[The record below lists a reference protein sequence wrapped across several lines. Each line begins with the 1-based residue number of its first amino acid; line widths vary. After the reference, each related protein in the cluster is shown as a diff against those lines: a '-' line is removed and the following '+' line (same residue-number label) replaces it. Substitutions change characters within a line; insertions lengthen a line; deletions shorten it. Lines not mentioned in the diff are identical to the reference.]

1 MIIKVCG
8 MREPDNI
15 SQVATTGIQW
25 MGMIFWPRSSRWA
38 NDLSVAHA
46 IPAGIRRVGVFVD
59 QPVVEMAAIAD
70 SCRLDIIQLH
80 GHESVECLAR
90 LRQSLTHP
98 SVQLMKAISIADE
111 KDIEQVAQ
119 YDKVADWLLFDT
131 KCNTVGGSGRKFR
144 WDILENYHGSTP
156 FLLSGGIGPEDIPQ
170 LKQFHHPQWKGIDL
184 NPRFE
189 TAPGRKDEKRL
200 REFIEKMVR

>member
-38 NDLSVAHA
+38 NNLSVAHT

-59 QPVVEMAAIAD
+59 QPEEEMAAIAD
-70 SCRLDIIQLH
+70 SCQLDIIQLH

-111 KDIEQVAQ
+111 KDIEQVAH

-184 NPRFE
+184 NSRFE

>member
-1 MIIKVCG
+1 
-8 MREPDNI
+8 
-15 SQVATTGIQW
+15 

-38 NDLSVAHA
+38 NDLSVAHT

-59 QPVVEMAAIAD
+59 QPVEEMAAIAD

-111 KDIEQVAQ
+111 KDIEQVAH

-184 NPRFE
+184 NSRFE

>member
-38 NDLSVAHA
+38 NDLSVAHT

-59 QPVVEMAAIAD
+59 QPVEEMAAIAD
-70 SCRLDIIQLH
+70 SCQLDIIQLH

-90 LRQSLTHP
+90 LRQSLTDP

-111 KDIEQVAQ
+111 KDIEQVAH

-184 NPRFE
+184 NSRFE